1 MLIHLSASVSHEAIM
16 PKSDPASAALLLMD
30 FQNAIVGM
38 VGEDAFTLL
47 ERAQEARTAAKAA
60 GMAVLHVRVAFTD
73 ADYAAVSERNKSF
86 AALGKSRFLADGSEP
101 AEIHPALAPASGEE
115 VFTKKRVGAFSTT
128 NLAERLAT
136 RGIDT
141 LILAGIAT
149 SGVVLSTLR
158 DAADRDYRL
167 FVLFDCCADQDSEVH
182 RVLMER
188 VFPRQADIL
197 HVSDLQ
203 KWPR

>member
-1 MLIHLSASVSHEAIM
+1 MSDIVPARSV
-16 PKSDPASAALLLMD
+16 LLLMD

-38 VGEDAFTLL
+38 VGEAAPALL
-47 ERAQEARTAAKAA
+47 ERAQEARVAARAA
-60 GMAVLHVRVAFTD
+60 GMAVMHVRVAFTD

-86 AALGKSRFLADGSEP
+86 AALGKSRFLTDGSEP
-101 AEIHPALAPASGEE
+101 AAIHPALAPAQDEE
-115 VFTKKRVGAFSTT
+115 VFTKKRVGAFSAT

-141 LILAGIAT
+141 LFLSGIAT

-167 FVLFDCCADQDSEVH
+167 FVLSDCCADADAEVH
-182 RVLMER
+182 RVLMEK
-188 VFPRQADIL
+188 VFPRQADVI
-197 HVSDLQ
+197 DLAGF
-203 KWPR
+203 PAMLTAGHH